1 MNPNSKETKEKVQ
14 KKIRHIEIK
23 SNRLVNEGM
32 GGKYQSTFKGR
43 GMEFAEVREY
53 MPGDDI
59 RTIDWNV
66 TARQKKPFV
75 KVFTEERE
83 MTVIFLIDM
92 SSSLSFG
99 SVDQSKV
106 SLAAEVV
113 SVLAFSA
120 IKNNDRVGMLSF
132 TDKIEK
138 VLRPKKGR
146 NNILR
151 MVNDLL
157 EFQPEGV
164 KTSLSVGLKAINE
177 IWRKK
182 ALVFLLSDFK
192 DTGYEKDLLLTAKR
206 HDLICIN
213 ISDPREKE
221 MPKLGMIDFYDA
233 ENDEIFTI
241 DTSSKKMMDLYKKQ
255 VAKHEEEKKDIFRK
269 AFVDVINI
277 STDSQYDI
285 ELAKFFATRQK
296 RKMLG

>member
-1 MNPNSKETKEKVQ
+1 MNSRDII
-14 KKIRHIEIK
+14 KKTIKQIEIR
-23 SNRLVNEGM
+23 SNRLVNEGL

-92 SSSLSFG
+92 SASLFFG
-99 SVDQSKV
+99 SLLQTKAA
-106 SLAAEVV
+106 LAAEIV

-120 IKNNDRVGMLSF
+120 IKNNDTVGMLTF

-138 VLRPKKGR
+138 VISPKKGK

-151 MVNDLL
+151 MIDELL
-157 EFQPEGV
+157 SFRPQGI
-164 KTSLSVGLKAINE
+164 KTSINVGLKAINE

-182 ALVFLLSDFK
+182 AVVFLVSDFK
-192 DTGYEKDLLLTAKR
+192 DKDYYKDLTLTAKK

-213 ISDPREKE
+213 IMDPREFDI
-221 MPKLGMIDFYDA
+221 PKIGMLECYDV
-233 ENDEIFTI
+233 ENNETFFI
-241 DTSSKKMMDLYKKQ
+241 DTTNKTMLDNYYKRMSEFIQDNKN
-255 VAKHEEEKKDIFRK
+255 IFNK
-269 AFVDVINI
+269 AGVDNINI
-277 STDSQYDI
+277 INGLPYLP
-285 ELAKFFATRQK
+285 ELIKFFNNRYK
-296 RKMLG
+296 RRING